1 MLDMSRGEATGG
13 NHGDAPP
20 GYRLCLMPDGPFTEP
35 LGPLFIREDGSGF
48 AFRAGER
55 HCNARGVLHGGML
68 MTFAD
73 QVLGLAVQRAVG
85 SLDVA
90 TVSLNCDLVA
100 GAVPGDLI
108 EGEAEITRVSR
119 SIVFVR
125 GTLACGGGILMNAS
139 GLWKRLRGK
148 PGSMRGQEIVAG
160 EPYRLPRR

>member
-1 MLDMSRGEATGG
+1 MADAKRDSAAGRDDGV
-13 NHGDAPP
+13 APP

-35 LGPLFIREDGSGF
+35 LGPLFIRDDGSGF
-48 AFRAGER
+48 AFRATMR
-55 HCNARGVLHGGML
+55 HCNARGVVHGGML

-73 QVLGLAVQRAVG
+73 QALGLTVQRALG

-108 EGEAEITRVSR
+108 EGEAEVTRISR

-125 GTLACGGGILMNAS
+125 GTLRCGERILMNAS
-139 GLWKRLRGK
+139 GLWKRLRGQAE
-148 PGSMRGQEIVAG
+148 PAGGQAI
-160 EPYRLPRR
+160 

>member
-1 MLDMSRGEATGG
+1 MVDATR
-13 NHGDAPP
+13 GDAAGGKPGSTPP

-35 LGPLFIREDGSGF
+35 LGPLFIRDDGSGF
-48 AFRAGER
+48 AFRATAR
-55 HCNARGVLHGGML
+55 HCNARGVVHGGML

-73 QVLGLAVQRAVG
+73 QVLGLTVQRALG

-108 EGEAEITRVSR
+108 EGEAEVTRISR

-125 GTLACGGGILMNAS
+125 GTLGCGGRILMNAS
-139 GLWKRLRGK
+139 GLWKRLRG
-148 PGSMRGQEIVAG
+148 PVGPAGGQAIS
-160 EPYRLPRR
+160 